1 MGTKAACTLFGRL
14 PADKS
19 RKKIDCKAI
28 KLYHSPFM
36 LNRILIDPQAF
47 ALKKERLHGTV
58 ALRDLDERTWSH
70 DIADL
75 SSELAYT
82 LTGSTDRWQR
92 PVLTLA
98 LSGRVPLQCQRCMQ
112 PIENFELDEHVQ
124 IVLFPTEAQLDE
136 AMLADEEL
144 EGMLSADELDV
155 FSLIEDQILM
165 ALPFSP
171 RHEQCGNADSAAVN
185 QSKPNPF
192 AVLAGLK
199 KSD

>member
-1 MGTKAACTLFGRL
+1 
-14 PADKS
+14 
-19 RKKIDCKAI
+19 
-28 KLYHSPFM
+28 M

-98 LSGRVPLQCQRCMQ
+98 LSGCVPLQCQRCMQ
-112 PIENFELDEHVQ
+112 PIENFELDEHVP

-136 AMLADEEL
+136 AMLAD
-144 EGMLSADELDV
+144 
-155 FSLIEDQILM
+155 
-165 ALPFSP
+165 
-171 RHEQCGNADSAAVN
+171 
-185 QSKPNPF
+185 
-192 AVLAGLK
+192 
-199 KSD
+199 

>member
-1 MGTKAACTLFGRL
+1 
-14 PADKS
+14 
-19 RKKIDCKAI
+19 
-28 KLYHSPFM
+28 M
-36 LNRILIDPQAF
+36 LNRILIDSQAF

-171 RHEQCGNADSAAVN
+171 RHEQFGNRQSKQTQSLRCFGRFEKIGLTLYSTLFFRSLTWLFNKTKNPLHAAVCT
-185 QSKPNPF
+185 
-192 AVLAGLK
+192 VRTMR
-199 KSD
+199 

>member
-1 MGTKAACTLFGRL
+1 
-14 PADKS
+14 
-19 RKKIDCKAI
+19 
-28 KLYHSPFM
+28 M

-112 PIENFELDEHVQ
+112 PIENFELDEHVP

-155 FSLIEDQILM
+155 FSLI
-165 ALPFSP
+165 
-171 RHEQCGNADSAAVN
+171 
-185 QSKPNPF
+185 
-192 AVLAGLK
+192 
-199 KSD
+199 